1 MVKLATL
8 LVDGF
13 GKCHQLIYRYLI
25 GGYTNFDV
33 YITNFMETK
42 WKNIFIWQPCNAK
55 SGNPVGRR
63 VSKISSFNFL
73 CQIRGYRKFGA
84 YFHDKKLKTK
94 RYLSGNPVMQKLAT
108 LSVVWFR
115 KCPRLSYHLKIR
127 TYTDFQVSVVS
138 LKVII
143 WKEHYLAT
151 LHCRIWQ
158 PCWL

>member
-1 MVKLATL
+1 MQNLATL
-8 LVDGF
+8 SVLGF
-13 GKCHQLIYRYLI
+13 WKHPQPISRSEI
-25 GGYTNFDV
+25 WGYTNFHV
-33 YITNFMETK
+33 NITIFMEIN
-42 WKNIFIWQPCNAK
+42 WKNNIWQPCNAK